1 MDQVSGAL
9 PPGFRATRR
18 RETLRIAI
26 VGAGF
31 GGIGLAI
38 RLKQAGFRCITVF
51 EQSGTI
57 GGTWRDNTY
66 PNAACDV
73 ASHVYSYSFAPK
85 ADWTH
90 RFSRQPEILAYL
102 QDVAARFGVTPLVR
116 LTTGVRRATHD
127 AASGTWKLE
136 TSRGAVEAFD
146 IFIPAVGQLGT
157 PSIPAFHGMDDFSGR
172 RFHSA
177 RWDHAA
183 KLAGKR
189 VAVVG
194 SAASAVQFI
203 PQLARICARVTVFQ
217 RSANW
222 ILPRNDAAYGRVR
235 QALLRHLPF
244 YRYLLR
250 QYLYLYGEL
259 LFFGAFKTGSLRARL
274 IRFLSLKHLR
284 NQVADP
290 VLREKLTPDYVL
302 GCKRVLISDDYL
314 PCFNLA
320 HVELVTEGIDTITPG
335 GIRTLDGVERDFDT
349 LIFATGFD
357 VRNCLRPVEIRG
369 RGGSDLQTVWRDGPE
384 AYRGVAVAG
393 FPNMFLLYGPNTNLG
408 HNSIIVMLEAQ
419 FGYILQCLDRV
430 VAGDLDTLEVSAE
443 AQARYNERLQ
453 TRLGSM
459 VWSTGCG
466 SWYGQGGKITAN
478 WSGSTLEYRRDMRRV
493 DFRDFVAV
501 APAERPQL

>member
-1 MDQVSGAL
+1 
-9 PPGFRATRR
+9 
-18 RETLRIAI
+18 
-26 VGAGF
+26 
-31 GGIGLAI
+31 
-38 RLKQAGFRCITVF
+38 
-51 EQSGTI
+51 
-57 GGTWRDNTY
+57 
-66 PNAACDV
+66 
-73 ASHVYSYSFAPK
+73 
-85 ADWTH
+85 
-90 RFSRQPEILAYL
+90 
-102 QDVAARFGVTPLVR
+102 
-116 LTTGVRRATHD
+116 
-127 AASGTWKLE
+127 
-136 TSRGAVEAFD
+136 
-146 IFIPAVGQLGT
+146 
-157 PSIPAFHGMDDFSGR
+157 
-172 RFHSA
+172 
-177 RWDHAA
+177 
-183 KLAGKR
+183 
-189 VAVVG
+189 
-194 SAASAVQFI
+194 
-203 PQLARICARVTVFQ
+203 
-217 RSANW
+217 
-222 ILPRNDAAYGRVR
+222 
-235 QALLRHLPF
+235 
-244 YRYLLR
+244 LR

-274 IRFLSLKHLR
+274 IRYLSLKHLR

-290 VLREKLTPDYVL
+290 VLREKLTPDYML